1 MEPSS
6 PLAAPAGAVDGMAA
20 GTNAANLDMSFIGL
34 FLHADWVGRLVMIL
48 LLMASVW
55 CWAIIIEKMGRLKK
69 LGKTADEFEDKFWSG
84 GSLENLY
91 DRLGKRPG
99 DPLQAVFAAGMR
111 EWRLAAEKGL
121 LATGAMRASLQSR
134 IERVMNV
141 TITREMASVEK
152 NMTFLGT
159 IGSAA
164 PFIGLFGTVW
174 GIMRSF
180 TSIAA
185 AQNTSLAVV
194 APGIAEALLAT
205 AIGLFAA
212 IPAVMAYNRYSSR
225 ISRYYDR
232 LENFS
237 GEFATIISRSL
248 EETRGGEGGT
258 PPQPGSS
265 STNYNQPTT
274 GLASANSPSTSGNYT
289 PTMRGI
295 A

>member
-1 MEPSS
+1 MEPSN
-6 PLAAPAGAVDGMAA
+6 LAAVEATKLAGSTA
-20 GTNAANLDMSFIGL
+20 GGIGAQDMSFIGL
-34 FLHADWVGRLVMIL
+34 FMHADWVGRGVMVL
-48 LLMASVW
+48 LFLASIY
-55 CWAIIIEKMGRLKK
+55 CWAIIIEKLTRLKRLRK
-69 LGKTADEFEDKFWSG
+69 GADDFEDRFWSG

-91 DRLGKRPG
+91 DRIGKRPA
-99 DPLQAVFAAGMR
+99 DPMQAVFAAGMR

-121 LATGAMRASLQSR
+121 LATATMRAGLQQR

-141 TITREMASVEK
+141 TITREMTAVER

-180 TSIAA
+180 TAIAA

-212 IPAVMAYNRYSSR
+212 IPAVMAYNKFSSEINRYF
-225 ISRYYDR
+225 DR

-248 EETRGGEGGT
+248 EENKPDR
-258 PPQPGSS
+258 PAP
-265 STNYNQPTT
+265 NDN
-274 GLASANSPSTSGNYT
+274 NT
-289 PTMRGI
+289 PTIGGNRSY

>member
-1 MEPSS
+1 
-6 PLAAPAGAVDGMAA
+6 
-20 GTNAANLDMSFIGL
+20 
-34 FLHADWVGRLVMIL
+34 
-48 LLMASVW
+48 
-55 CWAIIIEKMGRLKK
+55 
-69 LGKTADEFEDKFWSG
+69 
-84 GSLENLY
+84 
-91 DRLGKRPG
+91 
-99 DPLQAVFAAGMR
+99 MR

-141 TITREMASVEK
+141 MITREMAGVEK

-225 ISRYYDR
+225 IGRYYDR
-232 LENFS
+232 VESFAAEFS
-237 GEFATIISRSL
+237 TIISRSL
-248 EETRGGEGGT
+248 EETRDGGGMGG
-258 PPQPGSS
+258 G
-265 STNYNQPTT
+265 
-274 GLASANSPSTSGNYT
+274 NSPGGLTNNSRTESWHGLGRRRHRDQSLFHPEPGRLTWRWAALALAGAALAAGAASTATSTSPRWST
-289 PTMRGI
+289 
-295 A
+295 

>member
-1 MEPSS
+1 MEPSN
-6 PLAAPAGAVDGMAA
+6 MAA
-20 GTNAANLDMSFIGL
+20 VEATKLAGSTAGSLGVQDMSFIGL
-34 FLHADWVGRLVMIL
+34 FMHADWVGRGVMVL
-48 LLMASVW
+48 LLFASIY
-55 CWAIIIEKMGRLKK
+55 CWAIIIEKYSRLRRLKK
-69 LGKTADEFEDKFWSG
+69 GADDFEDRFWSG

-91 DRLGKRPG
+91 DRIGKRPS
-99 DPLQAVFAAGMR
+99 DPIQAVFAAAMR

-121 LATGAMRASLQSR
+121 LATGAMRTNLQQR

-141 TITREMASVEK
+141 TVTREMTAVEK

-164 PFIGLFGTVW
+164 PFVGLFGTVW

-205 AIGLFAA
+205 AVGLFAA
-212 IPAVMAYNRYSSR
+212 IPAVMAYNKFSSE
-225 ISRYYDR
+225 INRYYDR

-237 GEFATIISRSL
+237 GEFVTIISRSL
-248 EETRGGEGGT
+248 EENK
-258 PPQPGSS
+258 SD
-265 STNYNQPTT
+265 
-274 GLASANSPSTSGNYT
+274 T
-289 PTMRGI
+289 PTERSRDSGLSGQRSF